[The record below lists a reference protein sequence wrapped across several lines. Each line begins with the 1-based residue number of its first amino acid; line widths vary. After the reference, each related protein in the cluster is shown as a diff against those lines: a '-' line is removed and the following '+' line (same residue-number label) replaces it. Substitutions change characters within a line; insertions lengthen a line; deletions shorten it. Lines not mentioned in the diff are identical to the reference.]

1 MLTGFHQKTAVE
13 HSQVLIFEGRR
24 VCARREALEK
34 KNKQTCTNA
43 FHQYT
48 RTAPPQK
55 KKPKQTPKHCINVP
69 NRFSGG
75 TVSHHKNTKRR
86 RFAHSITRTPHE
98 PRLGRMSPVQD
109 LGKARKNGPGNGNAF
124 YSGFQ
129 SRRRNPQKGGWFIF
143 IYIYIFIYGPR
154 APGYIKDILGCQCHL
169 LSIHCKESGD

>member
-1 MLTGFHQKTAVE
+1 MCTQRGSGKKEQANMHQCFPPI
-13 HSQVLIFEGRR
+13 H
-24 VCARREALEK
+24 
-34 KNKQTCTNA
+34 KNC
-43 FHQYT
+43 
-48 RTAPPQK
+48 PPQK

-143 IYIYIFIYGPR
+143 IYIYLYMDPGPR
-154 APGYIKDILGCQCHL
+154 AI
-169 LSIHCKESGD
+169 